1 MKASQTFSEPIKAGA
16 WTMGGCQGLRGTGF
30 KEFEETCLTL
40 DSTFRWGIEIGR
52 VGGSCSKAAP
62 SAYIFSRTAAS

>member
-1 MKASQTFSEPIKAGA
+1 
-16 WTMGGCQGLRGTGF
+16 MGGCQGLRGTGF